1 MMLDKNAKY
10 LFMFAHPDDEVVIA
24 GTMKQLLDRG
34 AEVEAAWVTC
44 GDYFGNIE
52 TRLAELARVTTILG
66 LREDSI
72 HLLRLPDLGLVR
84 MLNQAV
90 DKVADMLKSVKPDA
104 IFANA
109 YEGGHPDHDA
119 VNFLAYEA
127 SYRAGIK
134 PKLYEFPFYN
144 ATGSFLYCH
153 WRLNAFP
160 DDGIPVLHDPLSESE
175 IRCKLRTIR
184 TYVSQWMYMIPTRLA
199 VSRSRLASVGEPY
212 RICPPD
218 RDHTR
223 RPHEGMLSYERWVNS
238 FMKIK
243 FADFRKAVEHAR
255 QTRG

>member
-10 LFMFAHPDDEVVIA
+10 LFIFAHPDDEVVIA
-24 GTMKQLLDRG
+24 GTMKQLLDGG

-127 SYRAGIK
+127 SYRADIK

-144 ATGSFLYCH
+144 ATGSLLYCH

-160 DDGIPVLHDPLSESE
+160 DDGIPVLHNPLSESE
-175 IRCKLRTIR
+175 IKCKLRTIR
-184 TYVSQWMYMIPTRLA
+184 TYVSQWMYMIPTRLV
-199 VSRSRLASVGEPY
+199 VSRSRLASVGEPC

-243 FADFRKAVEHAR
+243 FPDFRKAVEHAR